1 MGYTGK
7 KVVPVPDVCGGQ
19 FSLLTRNIDFLYLP
33 VGMKATRQL
42 HPRSGSA
49 KEAIRDAAA
58 ALFAEKGFAA
68 SSTREICER
77 AGITKPVLYYYFGNK
92 VQLYEELVL
101 DTFNEYQRELRRA
114 ARRGRTSNERLTDVL
129 CAMFNFARRWHNYWR
144 VGFRMALAP
153 ERESPAID
161 YVKMSQADA
170 KLLAEIIREG
180 IRRKEM
186 KGQPEFIAGAIVGMA
201 ISSILGYLLTGK
213 PPLDRSLARNIIKLL
228 TQGCAVNSTD
238 R

>member
-1 MGYTGK
+1 
-7 KVVPVPDVCGGQ
+7 
-19 FSLLTRNIDFLYLP
+19 
-33 VGMKATRQL
+33 MKPSPQL
-42 HPRSGSA
+42 RPRSGSA

-92 VQLYEELVL
+92 DQLYEEVFLE
-101 DTFNEYQRELRRA
+101 TFDEYQRELRSA
-114 ARRGRTSNERLTDVL
+114 ARRGRTPGEQLTNVL
-129 CAMFNFARRWHNYWR
+129 AAMFGFVRRRHNYWR
-144 VGFRMALAP
+144 LGFRMVFAP
-153 ERESPAID
+153 EKESPAID
-161 YVKMSQADA
+161 CVELSQADE
-170 KLLAEIIREG
+170 KLLAEIIRKG

-213 PPLDRSLARNIIKLL
+213 PRLDRSLARNIIKLL